1 MPGATT
7 RHIEFFLAEPVL
19 NKRTISAPL
28 SVSPTIVRK
37 ARKPINRSM
46 AISPTVGVGK
56 KYSRQISAPL
66 LFGGAPSGVPYAP
79 AVLADSP
86 LLYWRFQETSGV
98 MLDSSGNGRTASVS
112 GGVTRGQPGPL
123 ANDPADKSAQF
134 SGGADTKVWGSV
146 PAWTSIALSV
156 ECWFYMPSGNHH
168 GTFAIAGWSGY
179 GIGVGLNDM
188 ETNGRNLIGEHTRGW
203 MPTGIPLSDGWH
215 HAALTVQG
223 TDHRIYLDGAQV
235 YATTA
240 NNDLPA
246 ADVYVG
252 GWYDPRNFDGSVDEV
267 AIYDHALTPAR
278 IAIHYVA
285 GIGRVAASYEA
296 TILATPDL
304 AHYLRL
310 DGGTTALAGPNG
322 TLTVGA
328 GPAPSYVASG
338 LPGGGGG
345 SALHTAPG
353 TTSFVWAS
361 RVISSV
367 ATTGIT
373 LECWVN
379 VMGPQAHGY
388 LVKIGGDADGVALG
402 LGDATMDG
410 YGREL
415 LGLFE
420 GVVWRR
426 SGVLLTDGWHHVVYT
441 VEPGANP
448 ASTFYVDG
456 VQVSS
461 WASGGPTP
469 AAPIDGL
476 YVGGYLANDRNYS
489 GTVQSGEI
497 DEPAVYTRPLTL
509 AEIQNHY
516 YAGIMPPAVPGGP
529 TLSLKFMRG
538 RAISAGLVVQP
549 KLARKTSRKFS
560 RPLTLSGAIVK
571 KARISRLR
579 ALTIT
584 SALVRKPRK
593 SVGAPLSLSVS
604 VGRAKTSR
612 RAISASSVLSAALA
626 RRVRLSR
633 SRPLTLTGS
642 NVRKLRTSL
651 SRSLVLTA
659 STVRKSRLSRS
670 RTIVLSSIIVKKP
683 KLKTSQ
689 PLTVGLSVVP
699 RKIAAAG
706 ITRLIQVGLTM
717 SPSLKRKS
725 SRKIAPPLVMAMTLK
740 RRVQMSRVR
749 TLTMAPIVMRRR
761 FIKSV
766 RTLTMGATISRKTR
780 QSRVRMLTL
789 AASVQKKAAVRRTL
803 TLNLAGSFK
812 RRVGLT
818 RKANLVMGI
827 STPRRI
833 RRVISQ
839 PLTFTA
845 QISRKFPKKITRTL
859 VLGLTLTPAKIGKH
873 IAVVVNLKLTPTVGQ
888 TRRVSL
894 GVVLKLGRLLALRK
908 FGQKGQLVT
917 RMRKP
922 TILSAN
928 SRNGSEIL
936 RVTKAKES
944 DPVG

>member
-7 RHIEFFLAEPVL
+7 RHIEVFLAEPVL

-28 SVSPTIVRK
+28 LVSPTIVRK

-46 AISPTVGVGK
+46 VISPTVGVGK
-56 KYSRQISAPL
+56 KYSRQIS
-66 LFGGAPSGVPYAP
+66 
-79 AVLADSP
+79 
-86 LLYWRFQETSGV
+86 
-98 MLDSSGNGRTASVS
+98 
-112 GGVTRGQPGPL
+112 
-123 ANDPADKSAQF
+123 
-134 SGGADTKVWGSV
+134 
-146 PAWTSIALSV
+146 
-156 ECWFYMPSGNHH
+156 
-168 GTFAIAGWSGY
+168 
-179 GIGVGLNDM
+179 
-188 ETNGRNLIGEHTRGW
+188 
-203 MPTGIPLSDGWH
+203 IPLTLG
-215 HAALTVQG
+215 
-223 TDHRIYLDGAQV
+223 R
-235 YATTA
+235 
-240 NNDLPA
+240 
-246 ADVYVG
+246 
-252 GWYDPRNFDGSVDEV
+252 
-267 AIYDHALTPAR
+267 
-278 IAIHYVA
+278 A
-285 GIGRVAASYEA
+285 GASYEA

-338 LPGGGGG
+338 LPSGGGG
-345 SALHTAPG
+345 SALYTEIG
-353 TTSFVWAS
+353 TTTYIRAAQ
-361 RVISSV
+361 VISSL
-367 ATTGIT
+367 ATGLT
-373 LECWVN
+373 LECWVRIT
-379 VMGPQAHGY
+379 GPQTKGY
-388 LVKIGGDADGVALG
+388 LVKVGGDADGIALG
-402 LGDATMDG
+402 IGAGTMDG
-410 YGREL
+410 FGREL

-420 GVVWRR
+420 GIAWRG
-426 SGVLLTDGWHHVVYT
+426 SGTMLTDGWHHVVYT

-456 VQVSS
+456 VYAGS
-461 WASGGPTP
+461 WLSGGPTP
-469 AAPIDGL
+469 VAPIDGL
-476 YVGGYLANDRNYS
+476 YVAGYLAYDRNFA

-497 DEPAVYTRPLTL
+497 DEPAVYTRPLTA
-509 AEIQNHY
+509 AEILAHY
-516 YAGIMPPAVPGGP
+516 NAGITAPVSGP
-529 TLSLKFMRG
+529 SLSLKFMRG

-571 KARISRLR
+571 KARISRPR

-584 SALVRKPRK
+584 SALARKPRK
-593 SVGAPLSLSVS
+593 TVGAPLSLSVS

-659 STVRKSRLSRS
+659 STVRKPKLARS

-928 SRNGSEIL
+928 GRNGSEIL